1 MKRLVV
7 CVSLAIAIGGA
18 YYNALGNGFVFDD
31 YLLVVDKPIMRT
43 SQSLLT
49 VLSDP
54 LSLGYRPLRTF
65 SYLLDYRLGGMSPS
79 VFHLSNLLYHWITA
93 CLVFLVALR
102 LTNDPTVEEES
113 WRWRPAVLIV
123 FLWALHPVQTD
134 AVTYIAGR
142 RDILGGLCL
151 FAALWAYL
159 RFRVSAFPGRWR
171 YGWLFLSYLMYG
183 FGILSKESVLM
194 LPLLCLAYDVQQ
206 EGLRE
211 SLRRRW
217 ALYLTILLL
226 GAVVLWYF
234 AGWMILRTI
243 QQTAWHGGSM
253 LGNFATVSRIWAHYL
268 SVMIYPH
275 TLLADYSY
283 EAFSVSRALTE
294 PEVLWALAT
303 LGGGVVV
310 GWGLARWRALC
321 GYGGVWMLL
330 AILPVSHLIPIQEIA
345 AEHYLY
351 VPLFGLCLVVGLLL
365 DALYGALTEHARGVG
380 VLRPVVGTVLVV
392 TLLGAAVARIVTR
405 NRDWLNE
412 ERLWS
417 VTIATAPRSVR
428 AHYNLAG
435 VYKQQKR
442 IEDAAR
448 EFTATLA
455 LAPKHVGALVGF
467 GELAFEAGHYGQAL
481 DYGLQAQR
489 VAPRNPR
496 AIYLLAWVRLALKEV
511 TVAETLFQQARTLMP
526 NTPGVYAGLKA
537 VAKERGDSKAEAQW
551 AEKLECME
559 RAAKERRPA
568 GASLP

>member
-1 MKRLVV
+1 MRGGMKRLVV

-31 YLLVVDKPIMRT
+31 YLLVVDKPAIRT
-43 SQSLLT
+43 ASSIWT
-49 VLSDP
+49 VLSNP

-65 SYLLDYRLGGMSPS
+65 SYLLDYRIGGMQPW

-93 CLVFLVALR
+93 CFVFLVALR
-102 LTNDPTVEEES
+102 LTNVPTVEEEQ
-113 WRWRPAVLIV
+113 WRWRSAVLIA

-151 FAALWAYL
+151 FAGLWAYL
-159 RFRVSAFPGRWR
+159 RFRSAPSQGRGR
-171 YGWLFLSYLMYG
+171 YGWLLLSCLSYGL
-183 FGILSKESVLM
+183 GILSKESVIV
-194 LPLLCLAYDVQQ
+194 LPLLCWVYDMQQ
-206 EGLRE
+206 EGLKE

-217 ALYLTILLL
+217 ALYLIVLLL
-226 GAVVLWYF
+226 GAVILWYF
-234 AGWMILRTI
+234 AGWMILQTI
-243 QQTAWHGGSM
+243 QQSAWHGGSM
-253 LGNFATVSRIWAHYL
+253 AGNFATVARIWVHYL

-283 EAFSVSRALTE
+283 DAFPVSRSLTE
-294 PEVLWALAT
+294 PDVLWALMT
-303 LGGGVVV
+303 LGVAALGV
-310 GWGLARWRALC
+310 WGLARWRSLY
-321 GYGGVWMLL
+321 GYGGVWMLI
-330 AILPVSHLIPIQEIA
+330 AIVPISHIVPIQEIA

-351 VPLFGLCLVVGLLL
+351 VPLFGLCLIVGLLI
-365 DALYGALTEHARGVG
+365 DALCGVSAEQPRAVG
-380 VLRPVVGTVLVV
+380 VLRPVVGTVLVA
-392 TLLGAAVARIVTR
+392 TLLGGAVARIVTR

-467 GELAFEAGHYGQAL
+467 GELAFEAGQYGQAL
-481 DYGLQAQR
+481 YYGLQAQQI
-489 VAPRNPR
+489 APRNPR

-511 TVAETLFQQARTLMP
+511 AVAETLFQQARTLMP
-526 NTPGVYAGLKA
+526 NMPGVYAGLLA
-537 VAKERGDSKAEAQW
+537 VAKERGDGKAEAQW
-551 AEKLECME
+551 AEKLRVM
-559 RAAKERRPA
+559 
-568 GASLP
+568 GASP

>member
-1 MKRLVV
+1 MRGRMKRLVV

-31 YLLVVDKPIMRT
+31 YLLVVDKPAIRT
-43 SQSLLT
+43 ASSIWT
-49 VLSDP
+49 VLSNP

-65 SYLLDYRLGGMSPS
+65 SYLLDYRIGGMQPW
-79 VFHLSNLLYHWITA
+79 VFHLSNLLYHWVTA

-102 LTNDPTVEEES
+102 LTNASAVEEEQ
-113 WRWRPAVLIV
+113 WRWRSAVLIA
-123 FLWALHPVQTD
+123 FFWALHPVQTD
-134 AVTYIAGR
+134 TVTYIAGR

-151 FAALWAYL
+151 FAGLWAYL
-159 RFRVSAFPGRWR
+159 RFRSSASPGRWR
-171 YGWLFLSYLMYG
+171 YGWLLLSCLSYGL
-183 FGILSKESVLM
+183 GILSKESVIV
-194 LPLLCLAYDVQQ
+194 LPLLCWVYDMQQ
-206 EGLRE
+206 EGLKE

-217 ALYLTILLL
+217 ALYLTVLLL
-226 GAVVLWYF
+226 GAMVLWYF
-234 AGWMILRTI
+234 AGWMILQTI
-243 QQTAWHGGSM
+243 QKAAWHGGSVT
-253 LGNFATVSRIWAHYL
+253 GNFATVARIWVHYL

-283 EAFSVSRALTE
+283 DAFPVSRALTE
-294 PEVLWALAT
+294 PEVLSALMT
-303 LGGGVVV
+303 LGVAVGGV
-310 GWGLARWRALC
+310 WGLARWRSPC
-321 GYGGVWMLL
+321 GYGGMWMLI
-330 AILPVSHLIPIQEIA
+330 AILPISHIVPIQEIA

-351 VPLFGLCLVVGLLL
+351 VPLFGFCLMVGLLL
-365 DALYGALTEHARGVG
+365 DALYGISAEQARGVG

-412 ERLWS
+412 ERLWL
-417 VTIATAPRSVR
+417 VTIETAPRSVR

-442 IEDAAR
+442 IGDAAR

-467 GELAFEAGHYGQAL
+467 GELAFEAGQYGQAL
-481 DYGLQAQR
+481 YYGLQAQQI
-489 VAPRNPR
+489 APRNPR

-526 NTPGVYAGLKA
+526 NTPGVYAGLLA
-537 VAKERGDSKAEAQW
+537 VAKERGDSKAEARW
-551 AEKLECME
+551 AEKLRVM
-559 RAAKERRPA
+559 
-568 GASLP
+568 GASP

>member
-1 MKRLVV
+1 MRGGMKRLVV

-31 YLLVVDKPIMRT
+31 YLLVVDRPVVRT
-43 SQSLLT
+43 SLSLWA

-65 SYLLDYRLGGMSPS
+65 SYLLDYRIGGMQPW
-79 VFHLSNLLYHWITA
+79 VFHLSNLLYHWVTA

-102 LTNDPTVEEES
+102 LTNAPTVEEEQ
-113 WRWRPAVLIV
+113 WRWRPAVLIA

-134 AVTYIAGR
+134 TVTYIAGR

-151 FAALWAYL
+151 FAGLWAYL
-159 RFRVSAFPGRWR
+159 RFRSASALDRGR
-171 YGWLFLSYLMYG
+171 YGWLLLSCLSYGL
-183 FGILSKESVLM
+183 GILSKESVIV
-194 LPLLCLAYDVQQ
+194 LPLLCWMYDMQQ
-206 EGLRE
+206 EGLKE

-226 GAVVLWYF
+226 GAVILWYF

-243 QQTAWHGGSM
+243 QQSAWHGGSM
-253 LGNFATVSRIWAHYL
+253 AGNFATVARIWVHYL

-283 EAFSVSRALTE
+283 DAFPVSRSLIE
-294 PEVLWALAT
+294 PDVLWALTT
-303 LGGGVVV
+303 LGVAALGV
-310 GWGLARWRALC
+310 WGLARWRSLC
-321 GYGGVWMLL
+321 GYGGVWMLI
-330 AILPVSHLIPIQEIA
+330 AISPISHIVPIQEIA

-351 VPLFGLCLVVGLLL
+351 VPLFGLCLIVGLLL
-365 DALYGALTEHARGVG
+365 DALCGTSVERARGVG
-380 VLRPVVGTVLVV
+380 VLRPVVGTVLVA

-417 VTIATAPRSVR
+417 VTIETAPRSVR

-442 IEDAAR
+442 TEDAAR
-448 EFTATLA
+448 EFMATLA

-467 GELAFEAGHYGQAL
+467 GELAFEAGQYGQAL
-481 DYGLQAQR
+481 YYGLQAQKI
-489 VAPRNPR
+489 APRNPR

-526 NTPGVYAGLKA
+526 NTPGVYAGLLA

-551 AEKLECME
+551 AEKLRVME
-559 RAAKERRPA
+559 QSP
-568 GASLP
+568 